1 MIQPTTNNKPYKQVK
16 MVHKGRKSPYEYPVV
31 KLAAGNGHKTPS

>member
-16 MVHKGRKSPYEYPVV
+16 MVHKGRKSPHEDSDFN
-31 KLAAGNGHKTPS
+31 LQESNGHKTPS